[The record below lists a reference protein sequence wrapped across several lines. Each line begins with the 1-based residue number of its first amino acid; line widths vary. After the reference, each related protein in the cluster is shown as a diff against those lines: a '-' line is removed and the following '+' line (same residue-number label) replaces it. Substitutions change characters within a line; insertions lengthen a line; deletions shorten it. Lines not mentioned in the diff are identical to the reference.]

1 MMNQSQTTTSL
12 KKSTYQMRKQ
22 MKLSNKH
29 KAAIKSYLRA
39 VAASGITV
47 LLAIVA
53 DIRPEFAILAGA
65 LVAPVVKALD
75 PNSGNEADYGLN
87 AK

>member
-1 MMNQSQTTTSL
+1 
-12 KKSTYQMRKQ
+12 
-22 MKLSNKH
+22 MKLSKKH

-47 LLAIVA
+47 ALAIVG
-53 DIRPEFAILAGA
+53 DIRPEFAVLLGA
-65 LVAPVVKALD
+65 IVAPLVKAID
-75 PNSGNEADYGLN
+75 PTSGAEVDYGVN

>member
-1 MMNQSQTTTSL
+1 
-12 KKSTYQMRKQ
+12 
-22 MKLSNKH
+22 MKLTKKH

-47 LLAIVA
+47 ALAIVA
-53 DIRPEFAILAGA
+53 DIRPELAVLAGA
-65 LVAPVVKALD
+65 LVAPLAKALD
-75 PNSGNEADYGLN
+75 PKSGGEADYGIN

>member
-1 MMNQSQTTTSL
+1 
-12 KKSTYQMRKQ
+12 

-47 LLAIVA
+47 VLAIVA
-53 DIRPEFAILAGA
+53 DIRPEFAVLLGA
-65 LVAPVVKALD
+65 LVAPLAKAID
-75 PNSGNEADYGLN
+75 PSSGKEVDYGVN

>member
-1 MMNQSQTTTSL
+1 
-12 KKSTYQMRKQ
+12 
-22 MKLSNKH
+22 MKLSKKH

-47 LLAIVA
+47 ALAIA
-53 DIRPEFAILAGA
+53 GDIRPEYAVLLGA
-65 LVAPVVKALD
+65 LVGPLIKAID
-75 PNSGNEADYGLN
+75 PTSGKEVDYGID

>member
-1 MMNQSQTTTSL
+1 
-12 KKSTYQMRKQ
+12 

-65 LVAPVVKALD
+65 LAKALD
-75 PNSGNEADYGLN
+75 PKSGSEVDYGIN

>member
-1 MMNQSQTTTSL
+1 
-12 KKSTYQMRKQ
+12 
-22 MKLSNKH
+22 MKLTNKH

-47 LLAIVA
+47 ALAIVG
-53 DIRPEFAILAGA
+53 DIKPEYAVLLGA
-65 LVAPVVKALD
+65 LIAPLIKAID
-75 PNSGNEADYGLN
+75 PTSAKEADYGID

>member
-1 MMNQSQTTTSL
+1 
-12 KKSTYQMRKQ
+12 
-22 MKLSNKH
+22 MKLTNKH

-47 LLAIVA
+47 ALAIA
-53 DIRPEFAILAGA
+53 GDIKPEYAVLLGA
-65 LVAPVVKALD
+65 LIAPLIKAID
-75 PNSGNEADYGLN
+75 PNSGKEADYGID

>member
-1 MMNQSQTTTSL
+1 
-12 KKSTYQMRKQ
+12 
-22 MKLSNKH
+22 MKLTKKH

-47 LLAIVA
+47 VLAIVA

-65 LVAPVVKALD
+65 LIAPIAKAID
-75 PNSGNEADYGLN
+75 PSSSKEADYGLN

>member
-1 MMNQSQTTTSL
+1 
-12 KKSTYQMRKQ
+12 
-22 MKLSNKH
+22 MKLTKKH

-47 LLAIVA
+47 ALAIVG
-53 DIRPEFAILAGA
+53 DIKPEYAVLLGA
-65 LVAPVVKALD
+65 LIAPFIKAID
-75 PNSGNEADYGLN
+75 PTSGEEVDYGID

>member
-1 MMNQSQTTTSL
+1 
-12 KKSTYQMRKQ
+12 
-22 MKLSNKH
+22 MKLTNKH

-47 LLAIVA
+47 VLAIVA

-65 LVAPVVKALD
+65 LIAPIAKAID
-75 PNSGNEADYGLN
+75 PSSGTEADYGVN

>member
-1 MMNQSQTTTSL
+1 
-12 KKSTYQMRKQ
+12 
-22 MKLSNKH
+22 MKLSKKH

-47 LLAIVA
+47 ALAIVA
-53 DIRPEFAILAGA
+53 DIRPELAILAGA
-65 LVAPVVKALD
+65 LIAPIAKAID
-75 PNSGNEADYGLN
+75 PSSGTEADYGIN

>member
-1 MMNQSQTTTSL
+1 
-12 KKSTYQMRKQ
+12 
-22 MKLSNKH
+22 MKLTKKH

-53 DIRPEFAILAGA
+53 DIRPEYAILLGSI
-65 LVAPVVKALD
+65 VAPVAKAID
-75 PNSGNEADYGLN
+75 PSSGKEADYGVN

>member
-1 MMNQSQTTTSL
+1 
-12 KKSTYQMRKQ
+12 
-22 MKLSNKH
+22 MKLSKKH

-47 LLAIVA
+47 ALAIVA
-53 DIRPEFAILAGA
+53 DIRPELAVLAGA
-65 LVAPVVKALD
+65 IIAPIIKAID
-75 PNSGNEADYGLN
+75 PTSGKEADYGVN

>member
-1 MMNQSQTTTSL
+1 
-12 KKSTYQMRKQ
+12 

-53 DIRPEFAILAGA
+53 DIRPEYAILLGSI
-65 LVAPVVKALD
+65 VAPVVKAID
-75 PNSGNEADYGLN
+75 PKSGSEADYGLSE
-87 AK
+87 K

>member
-1 MMNQSQTTTSL
+1 
-12 KKSTYQMRKQ
+12 
-22 MKLSNKH
+22 MKLTNKH

-47 LLAIVA
+47 VLAIVA
-53 DIRPEFAILAGA
+53 DIRPELAILAGA
-65 LVAPVVKALD
+65 LIAPLAKAID
-75 PNSGNEADYGLN
+75 PSSGKEADYGLN

>member
-1 MMNQSQTTTSL
+1 
-12 KKSTYQMRKQ
+12 
-22 MKLSNKH
+22 MKLTNKH

-65 LVAPVVKALD
+65 LIAPIAKAID
-75 PNSGNEADYGLN
+75 PNSGTEVDYGVN

>member
-1 MMNQSQTTTSL
+1 
-12 KKSTYQMRKQ
+12 
-22 MKLSNKH
+22 MKLTNKH

-53 DIRPEFAILAGA
+53 DIRPELAILAGA
-65 LVAPVVKALD
+65 LIAPIVKAID
-75 PNSGNEADYGLN
+75 PSSGTEADYGVN

>member
-1 MMNQSQTTTSL
+1 
-12 KKSTYQMRKQ
+12 
-22 MKLSNKH
+22 MKLNNKH

-53 DIRPEFAILAGA
+53 DIRPELAILAGA
-65 LVAPVVKALD
+65 LIAPLAKAID
-75 PNSGNEADYGLN
+75 PSSGKEADYGVN

>member
-1 MMNQSQTTTSL
+1 
-12 KKSTYQMRKQ
+12 
-22 MKLSNKH
+22 MKLTNKH

-47 LLAIVA
+47 ALAIA
-53 DIRPEFAILAGA
+53 GDIKPEYAVLLGA
-65 LVAPVVKALD
+65 LIAPLIKAID
-75 PNSGNEADYGLN
+75 PTSAKEVNYGID

>member
-1 MMNQSQTTTSL
+1 
-12 KKSTYQMRKQ
+12 

-47 LLAIVA
+47 ILAIVA
-53 DIRPEFAILAGA
+53 DIRPEFAVLLGA
-65 LVAPVVKALD
+65 LVAPLAKAID
-75 PNSGNEADYGLN
+75 PTAGAEHDYGVN